1 MGSMKPAD
9 LIEWVER
16 SCAAQGVAPKVTDA
30 NAIAK
35 VRVLLTG
42 RDGPGGPC
50 ARSQTPAGKDA
61 LGIETASAGRSG
73 ADNGVVEDC
82 GDDSVLPG
90 EVQAGPRGAED
101 DPLACQASE
110 GAASGCT
117 S

>member
-1 MGSMKPAD
+1 MGLMKPAD

-42 RDGPGGPC
+42 RDGPGGPR
-50 ARSQTPAGKDA
+50 ARSQTPPGKDA
-61 LGIETASAGRSG
+61 LGIKVVSAGRSG

-82 GDDSVLPG
+82 GDDGVLPG
-90 EVQAGPRGAED
+90 EIQTGPPGAED
-101 DPLACQASE
+101 DPLACQTSE
-110 GAASGCT
+110 GAALRCT
-117 S
+117 G